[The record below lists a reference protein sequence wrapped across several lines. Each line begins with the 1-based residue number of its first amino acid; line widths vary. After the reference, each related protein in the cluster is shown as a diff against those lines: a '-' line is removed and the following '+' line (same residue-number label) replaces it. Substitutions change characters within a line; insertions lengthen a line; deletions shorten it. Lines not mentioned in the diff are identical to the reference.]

1 MNIELRPLKKD
12 DWPSVAEI
20 YKQGIITGNAT
31 YEKDIP
37 TWDAW
42 DSAHLKMCRIVA
54 TVGEEIVGWAALTK
68 VSGRCIYAGVA
79 EVSVYVASL
88 FKGQKVGPK
97 LLESLISESEQKGFW
112 TLQAGIFPENIASL
126 KLHKNLGFRKVGF
139 REKIGK
145 MNGRW
150 RDTILLERRSKI
162 VGDE

>member
-20 YKQGIITGNAT
+20 YKHGIITGNAT
-31 YEKDIP
+31 FEKDIP

-68 VSGRCIYAGVA
+68 VSGRCIYTGVA

-88 FKGQKVGPK
+88 YKGRKLGTK
-97 LLESLISESEQKGFW
+97 LLESLISESEKKGFW

-126 KLHKNLGFRKVGF
+126 KLHENLGFRKVGF

>member
-88 FKGQKVGPK
+88 FKGQKVGTK

-162 VGDE
+162 AGDE

>member
-31 YEKDIP
+31 FEKDIP

-42 DSAHLKMCRIVA
+42 DSAHFKMCRIVA

-88 FKGQKVGPK
+88 YKGQKVGTK

>member
-88 FKGQKVGPK
+88 FKGQKVGTK

>member
-31 YEKDIP
+31 FEKDIP

-162 VGDE
+162 AGDE